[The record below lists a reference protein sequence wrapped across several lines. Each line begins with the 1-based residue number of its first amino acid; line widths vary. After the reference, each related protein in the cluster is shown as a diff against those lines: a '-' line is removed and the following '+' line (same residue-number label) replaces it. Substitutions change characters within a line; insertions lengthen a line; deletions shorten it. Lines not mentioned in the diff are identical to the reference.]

1 MAAEDRVAAVEEEE
15 EEEVGQVDKPVDQS
29 MVQLR
34 DISKIYSLG
43 EQEVRALDGI
53 NLDIVIGEFVAI
65 VGPSGS
71 GKSTL
76 MHIIGCLDVPTT
88 GSYRLDNVEVAEMN
102 EYELAHIR
110 NQKIGFVFQGFNLL
124 SRTSALEN
132 VKLPL
137 IYGKQKDMEER
148 AIAALERVG
157 LGDRLDHN
165 PNELSGGQQQRVA
178 IARAIATNPRLLL
191 ADEPTGN
198 LASSQSEEIMQIF
211 QELNDEGATIVTV
224 THEPDI
230 AQHCKRMVSFRD
242 GRIIDDELVKN
253 RLTAKDQLARMASE
267 RTEEDRIRAVKTGA
281 SVQ

>member
-1 MAAEDRVAAVEEEE
+1 
-15 EEEVGQVDKPVDQS
+15 
-29 MVQLR
+29 
-34 DISKIYSLG
+34 
-43 EQEVRALDGI
+43 
-53 NLDIVIGEFVAI
+53 
-65 VGPSGS
+65 
-71 GKSTL
+71 
-76 MHIIGCLDVPTT
+76 
-88 GSYRLDNVEVAEMN
+88 MN

-211 QELNDEGATIVTV
+211 QELNDEGATIVMV

-253 RLTAKDQLARMASE
+253 RLTAKEQLARMASE